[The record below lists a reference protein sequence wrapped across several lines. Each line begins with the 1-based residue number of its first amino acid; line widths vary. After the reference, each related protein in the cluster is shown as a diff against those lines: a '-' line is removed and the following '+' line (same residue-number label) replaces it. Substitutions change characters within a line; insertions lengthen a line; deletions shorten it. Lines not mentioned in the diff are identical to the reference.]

1 MQHFFPEFL
10 EFIPCNAQIPMLA
23 IYPTIHLSLHPSIH
37 PFIQVLLNLQA
48 LLGAEGSGAR
58 EQFDFTMHPLF
69 SHPQIS
75 RMVRHPQLPT
85 WDSGT

>member
-1 MQHFFPEFL
+1 
-10 EFIPCNAQIPMLA
+10 MLA
-23 IYPTIHLSLHPSIH
+23 IYPTIHLSPHPSIH
-37 PFIQVLLNLQA
+37 PFIQVLFSLQA
-48 LLGAEGSGAR
+48 LLGQKGSCNPGAC

-85 WDSGT
+85 WDSDT